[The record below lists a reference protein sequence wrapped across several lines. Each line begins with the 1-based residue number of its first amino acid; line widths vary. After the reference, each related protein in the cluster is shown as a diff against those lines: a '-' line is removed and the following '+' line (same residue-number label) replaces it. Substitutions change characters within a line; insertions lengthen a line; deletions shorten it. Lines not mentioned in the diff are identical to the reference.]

1 MKMGNKVMMIVI
13 IALLVVLIGAVGFVA
28 VYGMRVLQESSQ
40 PAESPPASSV
50 ARPLSQREIAL
61 VKFTDRITA
70 NLKQGADGRAR
81 AANVLLSLEIDNTD
95 KESEEIIALLKDR
108 EPVIRD
114 IVFNILR
121 TMTMDELVEVDA
133 YDGIEEL
140 KARVLNAIKIE
151 FATNLIVNV
160 RIELLWQ

>member
-1 MKMGNKVMMIVI
+1 MGNKVMMIVI

-28 VYGMRVLQESSQ
+28 VYGMRVLQESAQPVENQ
-40 PAESPPASSV
+40 PATSV
-50 ARPLSQREIAL
+50 VRPLSQREIAL
-61 VKFTDRITA
+61 VKFPDRITA
-70 NLKQGADGRAR
+70 NLKQGADGRPR

-121 TMTMDELVEVDA
+121 TMTQDELVEVDA
-133 YDGIEEL
+133 YDGIGEL
-140 KARVLNAIKIE
+140 KNKILNAIKLE
-151 FATNLIVNV
+151 FATNLIVSV

>member
-1 MKMGNKVMMIVI
+1 MGNKVMMIVI

-28 VYGMRVLQESSQ
+28 VYGMRVLQESAQ
-40 PAESPPASSV
+40 PVESPPATSV
-50 ARPLSQREIAL
+50 VRPLSQREIAL
-61 VKFTDRITA
+61 VKFPDRITA

-95 KESEEIIALLKDR
+95 KESGEIIELLRDR

-121 TMTMDELVEVDA
+121 SMTQDELVEVDA
-133 YDGIEEL
+133 YDGIAEL
-140 KARVLNAIKIE
+140 KSRILNAIKME

>member
-1 MKMGNKVMMIVI
+1 MGNKVMMIVI

-133 YDGIEEL
+133 YDGIEDL